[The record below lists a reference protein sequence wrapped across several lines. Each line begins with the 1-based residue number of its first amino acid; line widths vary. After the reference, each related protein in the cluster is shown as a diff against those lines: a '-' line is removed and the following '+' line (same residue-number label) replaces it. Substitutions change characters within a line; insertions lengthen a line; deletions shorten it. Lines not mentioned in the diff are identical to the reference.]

1 MNYFEKKESCQ
12 SVAIGQQSAGT
23 FSRESSS
30 RHQRSCSQLTRR
42 TEIMQP
48 INPQDRDHIA
58 NQHTGQRP
66 CSQST
71 HRTEI
76 M

>member
-1 MNYFEKKESCQ
+1 
-12 SVAIGQQSAGT
+12 
-23 FSRESSS
+23 
-30 RHQRSCSQLTRR
+30 
-42 TEIMQP
+42 MQP
-48 INPQDRDHIA
+48 INPQDRYHIA

-76 M
+76 VQPINPQEKDNQINKTQDMYY